1 MFFWDQHKTIT
12 SCYEL
17 IAKNVCEN
25 YQLTQMEY
33 DIKKCLHRIA

>member
-33 DIKKCLHRIA
+33 C